1 MKQELK
7 NLYYE
12 TRTQKLRHPYLHTSK
27 VATPLQRARDRI
39 RDGGQNNG

>member
-27 VATPLQRARDRI
+27 VATPLQRARLRL
-39 RDGGQNNG
+39 RGGGGNNS